1 MILCFFRS
9 FNGIYTIKQ
18 TIANI
23 NEIANKYVYIT
34 LFGPNNW
41 KFEKEFYNSIGQEY
55 HEFPPY
61 NYLLNILIEMGIYP
75 NVRNLE
81 IQTNRTY
88 ESVHEAMNNG
98 RWKLDTFTDDEK
110 IKLRN

>member
-1 MILCFFRS
+1 
-9 FNGIYTIKQ
+9 
-18 TIANI
+18 
-23 NEIANKYVYIT
+23 
-34 LFGPNNW
+34 
-41 KFEKEFYNSIGQEY
+41 
-55 HEFPPY
+55 
-61 NYLLNILIEMGIYP
+61 MGIYP

-88 ESVHEAMNNG
+88 ESVHEAINNG